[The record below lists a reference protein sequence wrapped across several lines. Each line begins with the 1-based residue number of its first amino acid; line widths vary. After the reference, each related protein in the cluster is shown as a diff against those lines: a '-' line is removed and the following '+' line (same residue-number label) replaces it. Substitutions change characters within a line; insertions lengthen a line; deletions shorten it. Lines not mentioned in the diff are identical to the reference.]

1 MEQSKVDALM
11 AIMGPNIPVER
22 HAEIIGALQNA
33 PDEKYALLV
42 SIPFKNPTTITLLS
56 VFLGGW
62 GIDRFML
69 GDIGLG
75 VLKLLTG
82 GLCGIMWFIDLFI
95 VGKRARM
102 WNYTEA
108 VKRLM

>member
-1 MEQSKVDALM
+1 MEQQKIDTLM
-11 AIMGPNIPVER
+11 ALIGPNIPAER
-22 HAEIIGALQNA
+22 HYEIIETLKNV
-33 PDEKYALLV
+33 PDEKYAMLA
-42 SIPFKNPTTITLLS
+42 SIPFKNSTTITIIS

-82 GLCGIMWFIDLFI
+82 GVCGIMWLIDLFI
-95 VGKRARM
+95 VGKRAKQ
-102 WNYTEA
+102 WNYQE
-108 VKRLM
+108 VLKRM